1 MTYPLDR
8 KLDFLTVNF
17 LSFYI
22 SVFQQNQSYVQVL
35 ADPLAINQGY

>member
-1 MTYPLDR
+1 MTYHLDR

-22 SVFQQNQSYVQVL
+22 SVFKQNQSYVQFL

>member
-1 MTYPLDR
+1 MDR

-22 SVFQQNQSYVQVL
+22 SVFQQNQSCVKVL
-35 ADPLAINQGY
+35 TDPLAIN

>member
-22 SVFQQNQSYVQVL
+22 SVFQQNQSYVKVL
-35 ADPLAINQGY
+35 VDPLAINQGY

>member
-1 MTYPLDR
+1 MTYHLDR

>member
-1 MTYPLDR
+1 MDR

-17 LSFYI
+17 LSFI
-22 SVFQQNQSYVQVL
+22 TPVFQKNQSSVKVL

>member
-8 KLDFLTVNF
+8 KLDFLTVNV

-22 SVFQQNQSYVQVL
+22 SVFQQNQSHVQVL

>member
-1 MTYPLDR
+1 MTYNVNR
-8 KLDFLTVNF
+8 KLDFMTVNF